1 MLAVMQA
8 PKKFRRNNM
17 TLKRRI
23 LAIFVMVCLVMSMTT
38 LLAFAASTPTIS
50 IDGSAFTIAA
60 TYGTPYIDSSDRIQV
75 PIRAISEKLGATI
88 TWDQTTSTATINGAI
103 KVKIGSSSI
112 TTAYGSVAM
121 DTMAVNK
128 NGRIYVPVRFLAS
141 ALGYDVDATT
151 SNGVINANIVT
162 KVELNIAAAASLKNA
177 MTEIKA
183 LYLAQKPNSKLT
195 FNFAA
200 SGTLQTQIEQGA
212 SVDVFF
218 SAASSNMTALKTAG
232 LLVDSTVKNLLGND
246 VVLIVPSAS
255 TLTIKS
261 FTDVTDASVKTIGI
275 GEPSSVPAGKYAQ
288 DVFTYYKIWDA
299 VKAKAVF
306 GTPVTQILTW
316 VETGNVD
323 CGVVYS
329 TDAAA
334 STKVK
339 VIATALDASHTPIVY
354 PAAVIK
360 ASTHTV
366 AATDFVNFLS
376 SSAAKAVFVKYGFSI
391 L

>member
-1 MLAVMQA
+1 M
-8 PKKFRRNNM
+8 
-17 TLKRRI
+17 KRSSRI
-23 LAIFVMVCLVMSMTT
+23 LAILVMIALVVSMTAIT
-38 LLAFAASTPTIS
+38 AFAASTPTIS
-50 IDGSAFTIAA
+50 VDGTALSISSSLGA
-60 TYGTPYIDSSDRIQV
+60 PYIDSSDRLQA
-75 PIRAISEKLGATI
+75 PIRAVSEALGATVA
-88 TWDQTTSTATINGAI
+88 WDQSTSTATINSTV
-103 KVKIGSSSI
+103 KVKIGASSI
-112 TTAYGSVAM
+112 TTAYGTITM
-121 DTMAVNK
+121 DTSAVNK
-128 NGRIYVPVRFLAS
+128 GGRIYVPVRFIAN
-141 ALGYDVDATT
+141 ALGYDVNATT
-151 SNGVINANIVT
+151 ASGKINADIIT
-162 KVELNIAAAASLKNA
+162 KANLTIAAAASLKNA
-177 MTEIKA
+177 MTEIQA
-183 LYLAQKPNSKLT
+183 LYLKEKPNSKLS

-218 SAASSNMTALKTAG
+218 SAASSNMNSLKTEG

-246 VVLIVPSAS
+246 VVLIVPKDSK
-255 TLTIKS
+255 LTIDS
-261 FTDVTDASVKTIGI
+261 FKDVTGSSVKTIGI
-275 GEPSSVPAGKYAQ
+275 GEPASVPAGKYAQ
-288 DVFTYYKIWDA
+288 DVFTYYGVWDQ

-339 VIATALDASHTPIVY
+339 VITTALDESHTPIVY

-360 ASTHTV
+360 SSTHTV
-366 AATDFVNFLS
+366 AAKDFVNFLS

-391 L
+391 LK

>member
-1 MLAVMQA
+1 M
-8 PKKFRRNNM
+8 
-17 TLKRRI
+17 KRAKRT
-23 LAIFVMVCLVMSMTT
+23 LAILLLISLVISMTAVT
-38 LLAFAASTPTIS
+38 AFASSTPTIS
-50 IDGSAFTIAA
+50 IDGTAITISS
-60 TYGTPYIDSSDRIQV
+60 TYGTPYIDSSDRLQV
-75 PIRAISEKLGATI
+75 PIRVVSEKLGATV
-88 TWDQTTSTATINGAI
+88 TWDSSTNTATIDGTI
-103 KVKIGSSSI
+103 KVKVGASSI

-121 DTMAVNK
+121 DTTAVNK
-128 NGRIYVPVRFLAS
+128 NGRIYVPIRFIAS
-141 ALGYDVDATT
+141 ALGYDVNATT
-151 SNGVINANIVT
+151 SNSRINANIIT
-162 KVELNIAAAASLKNA
+162 KTSLTIAAAASLKNA
-177 MTEIKA
+177 MTEIQA
-183 LYLAQKPNSKLT
+183 LYLKEKPNCKLT

-246 VVLIVPSAS
+246 VVLIVPKDS
-255 TLTIKS
+255 TLSLSS
-261 FTDVTDASVKTIGI
+261 FKDVTGSSVKSIGI

-288 DVFTYYKIWDA
+288 DVFKYYDIWDT

-306 GTPVTQILTW
+306 GSPVTQILTW

-334 STKVK
+334 SSKVK
-339 VIATALDASHTPIVY
+339 VITTALDESHTPIVY

-360 ASTHTV
+360 ASEHTI
-366 AATDFVNFLS
+366 AATDFVNYMS
-376 SSAAKAVFVKYGFSI
+376 SSAAKAVFIKYGFSI
-391 L
+391 LK